1 MAEHCRHLLRGI
13 TDQVLLLEEGR
24 IAERFTGEEFFALD
38 DERRRALGLRSLE
51 TPVPIGARRRGR
63 ECHGD
68 TPAPIPPVSAPDAPT
83 PPTTPAPTP
92 PVSTPATPRGLVLD
106 QVRFSYGRNRV
117 LDIDHLEFPAGRICV
132 LVGDNGAG
140 KTTLARLLCGLV
152 REDRGSRITLDA
164 RPANARTRTASS
176 YIVMQDVHRQLF
188 SETVRAEV
196 TLGLSRSERREVDP
210 DDLLARFG
218 LSELAERHP
227 LSLSGGQ
234 KQRLVLASA
243 MACHKAVH
251 IFDEPTSDVDERHL
265 VGIAAQLR
273 ELTDQ
278 GAVVIVITH
287 DLELL
292 DACADRIVTLR
303 PLRDIDEGAPQA
315 TVQDLLP
322 SREDRTPDLLTTDRI
337 GRHA

>member
-1 MAEHCRHLLRGI
+1 
-13 TDQVLLLEEGR
+13 
-24 IAERFTGEEFFALD
+24 
-38 DERRRALGLRSLE
+38 
-51 TPVPIGARRRGR
+51 
-63 ECHGD
+63 
-68 TPAPIPPVSAPDAPT
+68 
-83 PPTTPAPTP
+83 
-92 PVSTPATPRGLVLD
+92 ATSRGLVLD

-152 REDRGSRITLDA
+152 REDRGSRITLDS
-164 RPANARTRTASS
+164 RPASARTRTASS

-210 DDLLARFG
+210 EDLLARFG

-251 IFDEPTSDVDERHL
+251 IFDEPTSGVDERHL

-273 ELTDQ
+273 ELADQ

-303 PLRDIDEGAPQA
+303 PLRDIDEGAPQV